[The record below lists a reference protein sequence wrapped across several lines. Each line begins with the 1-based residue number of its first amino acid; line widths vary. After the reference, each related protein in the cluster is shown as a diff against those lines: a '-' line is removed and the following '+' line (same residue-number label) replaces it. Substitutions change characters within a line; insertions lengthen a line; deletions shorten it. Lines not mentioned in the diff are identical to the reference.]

1 MSIFNNDTYVIFR
14 DSILDELFEDTN
26 GSVHIVWY
34 GGNMFNVFVDNV
46 EIDVFTYGGVPEI
59 TFDIAYALCQD
70 HFDEIKQEWNGDDE
84 A

>member
-14 DSILDELFEDTN
+14 DSYIDDMFEIEGTI
-26 GSVHIVWY
+26 HIAWY

-70 HFDEIKQEWNGDDE
+70 HFDEIKQEWNSGNE
-84 A
+84 